1 MIAVDT
7 NVLVY
12 AHRSEM
18 SLLRAAPRP
27 ADSTC
32 RVFGSLAI
40 PVFCPGE
47 FLRVLTCPGLFN
59 SPHSADEASETLT
72 RLLPSSSATALSPGP
87 SYLQLFAEAIRE
99 ENAVGNLLFDA
110 QITTPC
116 REHGD

>member
-18 SLLRAAPRP
+18 SLHRAALRP
-27 ADSTC
+27 ADSTR

-47 FLRVLTCPGLFN
+47 FLRVLTHFGLFN
-59 SPHSADEASETLT
+59 PPHCADEASETLT
-72 RLLPSSSATALSPGP
+72 RLLVSPSATVLCP
-87 SYLQLFAEAIRE
+87 
-99 ENAVGNLLFDA
+99 
-110 QITTPC
+110 
-116 REHGD
+116 